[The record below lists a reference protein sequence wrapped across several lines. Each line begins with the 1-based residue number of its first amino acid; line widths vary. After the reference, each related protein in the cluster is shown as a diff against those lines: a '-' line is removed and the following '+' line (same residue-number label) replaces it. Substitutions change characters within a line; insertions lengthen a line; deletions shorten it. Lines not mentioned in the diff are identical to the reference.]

1 MLVSLNLSITWKD
14 QNETRNDASSVNLK
28 EAASGGA
35 AHSTENQA
43 KRYLQIPA
51 NVVSHWFT
59 SKRTK
64 ITNMLLLVHS
74 VSSILHGKKEKEG
87 WGVGGFRRKTVRSRC
102 VRRRWRGRVGIH
114 VERSV
119 NNELKH
125 MRGVVGLP
133 SLACVDDVLVQ
144 RSILE

>member
-1 MLVSLNLSITWKD
+1 MK
-14 QNETRNDASSVNLK
+14 K
-28 EAASGGA
+28 AASGGA

-64 ITNMLLLVHS
+64 ITNTSKRTKTTNMLLLVHS

-87 WGVGGFRRKTVRSRC
+87 WGVGGFRRKISSFEMCWKEMEGAGRHT
-102 VRRRWRGRVGIH
+102 RRAKR
-114 VERSV
+114 E
-119 NNELKH
+119 
-125 MRGVVGLP
+125 
-133 SLACVDDVLVQ
+133 Q
-144 RSILE
+144 